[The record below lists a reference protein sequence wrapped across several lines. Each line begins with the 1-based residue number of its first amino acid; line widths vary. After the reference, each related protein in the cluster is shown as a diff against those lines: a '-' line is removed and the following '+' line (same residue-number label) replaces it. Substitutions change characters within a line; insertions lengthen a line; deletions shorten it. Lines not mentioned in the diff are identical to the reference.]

1 MSDVATESSSGW
13 QRWQI
18 ALAIGLPVG
27 VVTIVTGCIVYY
39 YWRDSEDSSHD
50 LGKEPAKNKAKD
62 DEVPVTVSLKLVY
75 TSVIPYGLNC
85 HGIVIHELSEMLNRS
100 D

>member
-1 MSDVATESSSGW
+1 MSDVATETSSGW

-39 YWRDSEDSSHD
+39 CWRDSTVDSSHD
-50 LGKEPAKNKAKD
+50 PVKEKPKPQD
-62 DEVPVTVSLKLVY
+62 DSLPVTTAS
-75 TSVIPYGLNC
+75 
-85 HGIVIHELSEMLNRS
+85 R
-100 D
+100 